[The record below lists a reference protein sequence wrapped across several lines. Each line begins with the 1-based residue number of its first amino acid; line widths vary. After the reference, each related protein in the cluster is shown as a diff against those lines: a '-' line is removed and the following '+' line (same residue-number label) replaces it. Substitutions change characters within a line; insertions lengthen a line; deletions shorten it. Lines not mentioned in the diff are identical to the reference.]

1 MIERERRDIDDQ
13 FALHLERVDQ
23 QLAGETP
30 NGDDDTQAAMGSADF
45 DAAKRVLGLI
55 NRVRSAQP
63 QDHSDGDAA
72 QSNPPSQPH
81 GDVTTSVPDQIGSYE
96 ILGQV
101 GRGGMGVVFRARDR
115 SLNRVVALKM
125 MLAGPFAYAEER
137 SRFRIEAEAAA
148 ALDHPGIV
156 PVYEV
161 GEHVGQPFFTM
172 GLIEGESLAQR
183 ISKEPLKPQT
193 AAAIARQVAAAV
205 AYAHQRG
212 VVHRDI
218 KPANIL
224 LDQNQRPRI
233 TDFGL
238 ARRRDSASDLTATE
252 QVLGTPSYMA
262 PEQASGGA
270 SGADERAD
278 VYSIGATL
286 YCMLTARPPF
296 QGHNAAET
304 VRLVVDRDPVAPRQ
318 LNPAI
323 PIDLNTI
330 CIKCLQ
336 KDPDRRYR
344 DAASLESDLQRFIDG
359 NPIRARPVGIVE
371 TVWKW
376 SRRHPTV
383 AALTCCCLL
392 AAFTLV
398 AGSVWYQSQL
408 NRSLI
413 DLKRSRGQTVRSLY
427 RALANEAE
435 YLSQVRPVGYGQ
447 RIEQLVAEAKSLD
460 TDAKDLR
467 QLRQLLVNSL
477 GHVGAREPVVL
488 EEVDAEITTAN
499 VCRQRN
505 HLIVGSENGVLVAF
519 DLESETKVFEA
530 QVMSIP
536 ITRIDVDLPFG
547 DGATRYVR
555 AIGQGGSEISHWV
568 WDGRSYSPA
577 EPLNPPNRPE
587 SFFGIDV
594 SPDAR
599 HIVGLESESS
609 HFLDPNV
616 WHTRGSGAAI
626 SDPQRRLDGLAE
638 IHFSIASFDPSR
650 GFSVRQTAIPVSPRF
665 DLNNDFLALGRS
677 WLDEKSIDDDLQ
689 VYDLHTDRLVQSIN
703 ASVGALQNVR
713 ISPSGR
719 FVACGGYFGVE
730 VFAVGSGERIA
741 KHDELGRCTVVSF
754 VGSDGDVL
762 VRTPT
767 ETVWLS
773 ARYGQPIVSFAADND
788 RSSVGLSSDGRNAV
802 WIGDRRPR
810 VAALQGDQRTRI
822 SAHDRIVETVCLSP
836 DGQLLLSTGRYYGGN
851 ETKVWNVETG
861 ELAFEF
867 VGSASTFSPDGAL
880 LAAWNGRL
888 QLWDVGTGVLVA
900 EGDCDATPSRI
911 LFSDS
916 GETLLAV
923 GNFAGQSHAWHVH
936 SKAAAGAAA
945 ESTSPPKQMRWELEP
960 LQIHPDARKP
970 ATLSPSGRRIAFA
983 SNDAIV
989 VDAVGRPG
997 APRVLK
1003 TERRIGPDSLV
1014 FLDETR
1020 LLFVAD
1026 DAHLWNL
1033 NTNEVVRTQG
1043 RHLQPPVLLSPDR
1056 RQIFCARQLIRT
1068 ADFQPVVQL
1077 PDWNNAITSATWSR
1091 DGRQVAYGLDGGDI
1105 GVWDLVAV
1113 REKLVESGF
1122 PSDEITPKPASPI
1135 ASVRP
1140 IDAVSAMLRVG
1151 RQRRDRVHP
1160 RQWRYKCN
1168 QLIQWIESDS
1178 IDRDRVHRRVRD
1190 LTEQLDRIGGRPFF
1204 DSTEDAVEH
1213 LLEDALQLNQELSRV
1228 KDVEAQR
1235 LLLAA
1240 LSNSLQHQPPRSTA
1254 AIVQGSHIHHLLG
1267 DLLNFQFQENQGA
1280 VDAYREEAEL
1290 LEDAES
1296 AADPALS
1303 RQAYA
1308 GQWFWLYRNKSLAL
1322 ARDARWADAIA
1333 AMTRALEIQAEFDSV
1348 GANEQTL
1355 GKDRELLENWRK
1367 QVR

>member
-1 MIERERRDIDDQ
+1 MIERERTDIDDQ
-13 FALHLERVDQ
+13 FALQLERVDR

-30 NGDDDTQAAMGSADF
+30 TGDNDTQAAIGSADF

-55 NRVRSAQP
+55 NRVRSAQS
-63 QDHSDGDAA
+63 QANSGTDVTL
-72 QSNPPSQPH
+72 SNSTSQPH
-81 GDVTTSVPDQIGSYE
+81 GDHTTSVPDQIGTYD

-161 GEHVGQPFFTM
+161 GEHGGQPFFTM

-183 ISKEPLKPQT
+183 ISEEPLKPQA
-193 AAAIARQVAAAV
+193 AAAIARQVASAV
-205 AYAHQRG
+205 AYAHGRG

-238 ARRRDSASDLTATE
+238 ARRRDSVSDLTATE

-359 NPIRARPVGIVE
+359 NPIQARPVGIFE

-376 SRRHPTV
+376 SRRHLAV
-383 AALTCCCLL
+383 AVLTCCCLL

-408 NRSLI
+408 NRTLI

-427 RALANEAE
+427 RAFTNEAE
-435 YLSQVRPVGYGQ
+435 YLSQVRPVGYGE
-447 RIEQLVAEAKSLD
+447 RIEQLVAKAKSLD
-460 TDAKDLR
+460 TDVKDLN
-467 QLRQLLVNSL
+467 QLRQLLVSSL

-488 EEVDAEITTAN
+488 ERLDAEIRTAN
-499 VCRQRN
+499 VCRQPN
-505 HLIVGSENGVLVAF
+505 HLIVGLENGTLVAF

-530 QVMSIP
+530 TAMSNP
-536 ITRIDVDLPFG
+536 ITRIDVDLSFG

-555 AIGQGGSEISHWV
+555 AIGQGGSAISHWF
-568 WDGRSYSPA
+568 WDGRSYSRA
-577 EPLNPPNRPE
+577 EQLNPPNLPE
-587 SFFGIDV
+587 GFFGIDV

-599 HIVGLESESS
+599 HIVGLESASS
-609 HFLDPNV
+609 HLLDPNV
-616 WHTRGSGAAI
+616 WHTRGGGAVV
-626 SDPQRRLDGLAE
+626 SEPERRPDGLDDT
-638 IHFSIASFDPSR
+638 HFSIASFDPSR
-650 GFSVRQTAIPVSPRF
+650 GFSVRQSAIPVSPRF
-665 DLNNDFLALGRS
+665 DLNNGFLALGRS
-677 WLDEKSIDDDLQ
+677 WLDEKSIEDDLQ
-689 VYDLHTDRLVQSIN
+689 VYDLNTDRLVQSIN

-713 ISPSGR
+713 LSPDGR

-773 ARYGQPIVSFAADND
+773 ARYGQSIVKLAADTD
-788 RSSVGLSSDGRNAV
+788 RSSVCLSADGRSAV
-802 WIGDRRPR
+802 WIGGRRPR
-810 VAALQGDQRTRI
+810 VATLQGDQRRRI
-822 SAHDRIVETVCLSP
+822 SAHNLIVETVCLSP

-867 VGSASTFSPDGAL
+867 IGAASTFSPDGAL

-888 QLWDVGTGVLVA
+888 QLWEVGTGVLVA

-911 LFSDS
+911 AFSDS
-916 GETLLAV
+916 GEMLLAV
-923 GNFAGQSHAWHVH
+923 GNFAGQSLAWRVH
-936 SKAAAGAAA
+936 SRGMNGAEAQ
-945 ESTSPPKQMRWELEP
+945 STPHPKQVRWELEP
-960 LQIHPDARKP
+960 VQIHPDVRKP
-970 ATLSPSGRRIAFA
+970 ATLSPSGRRLAFA
-983 SNDAIV
+983 SNGGIV
-989 VDAVGRPG
+989 VDDIQRPG
-997 APRVLK
+997 ATRVLQ

-1020 LLFVAD
+1020 LFFVAD
-1026 DAHLWNL
+1026 DGHLWNL
-1033 NTNEVVRTQG
+1033 DTNEVVRTQG
-1043 RHLQPPVLLSPDR
+1043 RHLQPPVLLSPDG
-1056 RQIFCARQLIRT
+1056 RQMFCGRQLIRT
-1068 ADFQPVVQL
+1068 ADFEPIVQL
-1077 PDWNNAITSATWSR
+1077 PDWSNAITSATWSR
-1091 DGRQVAYGLDGGDI
+1091 DGRLVAYGLDGGDI
-1105 GVWDLVAV
+1105 AVWDLAAV

-1122 PSDEITPKPASPI
+1122 PGDVIMPGPTS
-1135 ASVRP
+1135 P

-1151 RQRRDRVHP
+1151 RQRRDRIHP

-1168 QLIQWIESDS
+1168 QLAQWIETDS
-1178 IDRDRVHRRVRD
+1178 IDRDRVHRRIRD

-1204 DSTEDAVEH
+1204 DSTEDSIEH
-1213 LLEDALQLNQELSRV
+1213 LLDAALQLNQELSRV
-1228 KDVEAQR
+1228 EHVEAQR
-1235 LLLAA
+1235 LLLTA
-1240 LSNSLQHQPPRSTA
+1240 LSDSVRRQPPRSTTA
-1254 AIVQGSHIHHLLG
+1254 VMRGSHIHHLLG
-1267 DLLNFQFQENQGA
+1267 DLLNFQFQENEDA
-1280 VDAYREEAEL
+1280 VDAYREEARL
-1290 LEDAES
+1290 LEDSES
-1296 AADPALS
+1296 AAAQAPS
-1303 RQAYA
+1303 HEAYA
-1308 GQWFWLYRNKSLAL
+1308 SQWFWLYRNKSLAL

-1333 AMTRALEIQAEFDSV
+1333 AMTRALEIQAEFESV
-1348 GANEQTL
+1348 AANQQTL
-1355 GKDRELLENWRK
+1355 GQDRELLEKWRE

>member
-1 MIERERRDIDDQ
+1 MSERERRDIDDQ
-13 FALHLERVDQ
+13 FALQLERVDQ

-30 NGDDDTQAAMGSADF
+30 PGDDDTQAALGSADF

-63 QDHSDGDAA
+63 QANSDAEGTP
-72 QSNPPSQPH
+72 SNPTPQPH
-81 GDVTTSVPDQIGSYE
+81 GDVTTSVPDRIGSYE

-101 GRGGMGVVFRARDR
+101 GRGGMGVIFRARDR

-125 MLAGPFAYAEER
+125 MLAGPFAYTEER

-161 GEHVGQPFFTM
+161 GEHGGQPYFTM

-183 ISKEPLKPQT
+183 ISEEPLPPKA
-193 AAAIARQVAAAV
+193 AAAIARQVASAV
-205 AYAHQRG
+205 AYAHQQG

-224 LDQNQRPRI
+224 LDQNDRPRI

-238 ARRRDSASDLTATE
+238 ARRRDSASDLTATK

-270 SGADERAD
+270 SGADEKAD

-304 VRLVVDRDPVAPRQ
+304 VRLVVDRDPVPPRQ

-344 DAASLESDLQRFIDG
+344 DAASLESDLQRFMDG
-359 NPIRARPVGIVE
+359 NPIQARPVGIVE

-376 SRRHPTV
+376 SRRHPAV

-398 AGSVWYQSQL
+398 VGSVWYQRQL
-408 NRSLI
+408 NRSLT
-413 DLKRSRGQTVRSLY
+413 DLKRSRGQTVQSLY
-427 RALANEAE
+427 RAFTNEAE

-447 RIEQLVAEAKSLD
+447 RIEQLVAKAKSLD
-460 TDAKDLR
+460 TDAKDLQ
-467 QLRQLLVNSL
+467 QLRQLLVSSL
-477 GHVGAREPVVL
+477 GYVGARAPVVL
-488 EEVDAEITTAN
+488 ENLDAEITTAN
-499 VCRQRN
+499 VSSQRN
-505 HLIVGSENGVLVAF
+505 HLVVGLENGMLVAF

-536 ITRIDVDLPFG
+536 ITRIDVDLSFG
-547 DGATRYVR
+547 DGATRYLR
-555 AIGQGGSEISHWV
+555 AIGRGGSEISHWF
-568 WDGRSYSPA
+568 WDGRSYSRA
-577 EPLNPPNRPE
+577 EQWDPPNLPDG
-587 SFFGIDV
+587 FFGIEV

-599 HIVGLESESS
+599 HIVGLQSASS
-609 HFLDPNV
+609 HLLDPTV
-616 WHTRGSGAAI
+616 WHTRGGGAAV
-626 SDPQRRLDGLAE
+626 SDPQRRVEGLDD
-638 IHFSIASFDPSR
+638 IHFSIVSFDPKR
-650 GFSVRQTAIPVSPRF
+650 EFPIRQTAIPASPRF
-665 DLNNDFLALGRS
+665 DLSNDFLALGRS

-689 VYDLHTDRLVQSIN
+689 VYDLHTDQLVQSIN

-713 ISPSGR
+713 LSPTGR
-719 FVACGGYFGVE
+719 FIACGGYFGVE

-773 ARYGQPIVSFAADND
+773 ARYGQPIVTFAADND
-788 RSSVGLSSDGRNAV
+788 RSSVSLSSDGRNAV

-810 VAALQGDQRTRI
+810 VATLQGDQRTRL
-822 SAHDRIVETVCLSP
+822 SAHNLIVETVCLSP
-836 DGQLLLSTGRYYGGN
+836 DGQLLLSTGRFYGGN

-861 ELAFEF
+861 ELEFEF
-867 VGSASTFSPDGAL
+867 IGSASTFSPDGAL
-880 LAAWNGRL
+880 LAAWNRRL
-888 QLWDVGTGVLVA
+888 QLWDVRTGVLVA
-900 EGDCDATPSRI
+900 EGDCRDTPSRI
-911 LFSDS
+911 VFSDS
-916 GETLLAV
+916 GEMLLAV
-923 GNFAGQSHAWHVH
+923 GNFAGQSRAWRVH
-936 SKAAAGAAA
+936 SKATAGTAS
-945 ESTSPPKQMRWELEP
+945 ESTSHPKQVHWELEP

-983 SNDAIV
+983 SNNAIV
-989 VDAVGRPG
+989 VDDVERPG
-997 APRVLK
+997 VPRVLQ
-1003 TERRIGPDSLV
+1003 TERRTGPDSLA

-1033 NTNEVVRTQG
+1033 DTNEVVLPQG

-1056 RQIFCARQLIRT
+1056 RQIFCGRQLIRT
-1068 ADFQPVVQL
+1068 ADFHPVVQL

-1091 DGRQVAYGLDGGDI
+1091 DGRHVAYGLDGGDI
-1105 GVWDLVAV
+1105 AVWDLVAV
-1113 REKLVESGF
+1113 REKLLQSGF
-1122 PSDEITPKPASPI
+1122 AGDEITPRPTGPI
-1135 ASVRP
+1135 ESVSP

-1168 QLIQWIESDS
+1168 QLTQWIQIDS
-1178 IDRDRVHRRVRD
+1178 IDRDRVLRRVRD
-1190 LTEQLDRIGGRPFF
+1190 LSEQVDRIGGRPFF

-1213 LLEDALQLNQELSRV
+1213 LLDAALQLNQELSRV
-1228 KDVEAQR
+1228 KQVEAQR

-1240 LSNSLQHQPPRSTA
+1240 LSKSLQHQPPRSTA
-1254 AIVQGSHIHHLLG
+1254 GIVQGSHIHHLLG
-1267 DLLNFQFQENQGA
+1267 DLLNFQFQENEGA
-1280 VDAYREEAEL
+1280 IDAYRNEAER
-1290 LEDAES
+1290 LEEAES

-1303 RQAYA
+1303 HKAYSS
-1308 GQWFWLYRNKSLAL
+1308 QWYWLYRNKSLAL
-1322 ARDARWADAIA
+1322 AREARWADAIA
-1333 AMTRALEIQAEFDSV
+1333 AMTRALEIQTEFESV
-1348 GANEQTL
+1348 ATDEQTVAR
-1355 GKDRELLENWRK
+1355 DRDLLEKWRA